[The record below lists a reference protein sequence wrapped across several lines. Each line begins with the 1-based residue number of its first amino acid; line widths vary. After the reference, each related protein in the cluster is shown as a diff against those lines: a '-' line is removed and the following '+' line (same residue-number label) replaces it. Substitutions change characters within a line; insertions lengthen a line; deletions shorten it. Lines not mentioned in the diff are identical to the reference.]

1 MSRTYVKAVKCG
13 ICTGSNTEYY
23 KARRRKVRNM
33 NNHMLR
39 NLIANHNIDEVNDL
53 IITISLPHNSWDE
66 PTDGT
71 FLVTKKDRNF
81 YINDPYFGNRN
92 DGTSLN
98 YWNRK
103 FGNKLKPKH

>member
-1 MSRTYVKAVKCG
+1 MARTYRKYVKCG
-13 ICTGSNTEYY
+13 NCTGSNTEYY

-39 NLIANHNIDEVNDL
+39 NLMANHSIDEVNDL
-53 IITISLPHNSWDE
+53 IVTVTLPHDSWDE

-71 FLVTKKDRNF
+71 ILISKKDKSF
-81 YINDPYFGNRN
+81 YTEDSYFGHH
-92 DGTSLN
+92 DGTGLN

-103 FGNKLKPKH
+103 FGKQLKSKH